1 MKNDVSIFKLLYSGT
16 DSLIYEIGEDFY
28 EIMHKHKE
36 IFDLSNQPKH
46 RKYYCNDNKKVPG
59 KMKDDYGGKI
69 ICEITTLKS
78 EMYSIRDVK
87 NNEKAYLKVI
97 IHILVIMNLMILF
110 LTEKSLY
117 IK

>member
-1 MKNDVSIFKLLYSGT
+1 
-16 DSLIYEIGEDFY
+16 
-28 EIMHKHKE
+28 
-36 IFDLSNQPKH
+36 
-46 RKYYCNDNKKVPG
+46 
-59 KMKDDYGGKI
+59 MKDDYGGKI